1 MTASASNLWSECN
14 DRTADDRQIGFRSH
28 PSGMRPETNG
38 FSHDLCMKQS
48 TGLFHSLALLR
59 PAFRIPSLIKNPVT
73 ANAVTGFLVGVAG
86 FEPAASW
93 TRTKRDTKLR
103 HTPIA
108 YVL

>member
-59 PAFRIPSLIKNPVT
+59 PVFRIPSLIKNG
-73 ANAVTGFLVGVAG
+73 AVKKVPSKRQAAPNGAACKIYVEKGLVQWKNQPFGVIMN
-86 FEPAASW
+86 
-93 TRTKRDTKLR
+93 L
-103 HTPIA
+103 
-108 YVL
+108 